1 MRKRLTVEG
10 KETKII
16 VVETIV
22 AIDVPNKVESEKGE
36 KRGER
41 RERED
46 CTATSYFTKY
56 LHWKLACTSRSNVY
70 KRGEDTGKKRKKKMT
85 LIHNT
90 FSGLNSF

>member
-36 KRGER
+36 KKGRKE
-41 RERED
+41 RERGLHCNVLLHKILALEA
-46 CTATSYFTKY
+46 CVYKQKQRVQARGR
-56 LHWKLACTSRSNVY
+56 HWKE
-70 KRGEDTGKKRKKKMT
+70 KEEKK
-85 LIHNT
+85 
-90 FSGLNSF
+90 

>member
-22 AIDVPNKVESEKGE
+22 AIDVPNKVESEKREKKGE
-36 KRGER
+36 KGE

-70 KRGEDTGKKRKKKMT
+70 KRGEDTGKKRKKKNDA
-85 LIHNT
+85 HSQH
-90 FSGLNSF
+90 FFRP

>member
-41 RERED
+41 RERERIALQRLTSQNT
-46 CTATSYFTKY
+46 CTGSLRVQAEAT
-56 LHWKLACTSRSNVY
+56 CTS
-70 KRGEDTGKKRKKKMT
+70 EGKTLERKGRKK
-85 LIHNT
+85 
-90 FSGLNSF
+90 

>member
-36 KRGER
+36 KKGRKE
-41 RERED
+41 RERIALQRLTSQNT
-46 CTATSYFTKY
+46 CTGSLRVQAEAT
-56 LHWKLACTSRSNVY
+56 CTS
-70 KRGEDTGKKRKKKMT
+70 EGKTLERKGRKK
-85 LIHNT
+85 
-90 FSGLNSF
+90 